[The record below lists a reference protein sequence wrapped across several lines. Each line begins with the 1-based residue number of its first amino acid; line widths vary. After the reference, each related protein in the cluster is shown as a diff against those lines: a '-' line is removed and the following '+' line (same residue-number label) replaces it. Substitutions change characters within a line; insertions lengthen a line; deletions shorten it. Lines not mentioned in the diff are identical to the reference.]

1 VAGKENEGEEMS
13 SRKRY
18 KVKYDQHHILCDK
31 GNFFLIP
38 IDIFDYDLKPKD
50 LAVYMVL
57 SRYSDSNGECYPSR
71 DTIAENINVSV
82 DTVDSA
88 LKQLKSAGVVEV
100 TPQFADGAQITNR
113 YRLIRSL

>member
-1 VAGKENEGEEMS
+1 MS

-57 SRYSDSNGECYPSR
+57 SRYSDSNGESYPSR
-71 DTIAENINVSV
+71 NTIAENCNVSV
-82 DTVDSA
+82 DTVDKA
-88 LKQLKSAGVVEV
+88 MKELKKAGLVEV
-100 TPQFADGAQITNR
+100 TPQFSEGAQKSNL
-113 YRLIRSL
+113 YKLIRTN

>member
-1 VAGKENEGEEMS
+1 MS

-18 KVKYDQHHILCDK
+18 KVKYDQHHILYNK
-31 GNFFLIP
+31 GEFFLIP